1 MNQPSQS
8 GTKFDT
14 RNSDLS
20 RVDKINELRTEAY
33 YQLRQALFQDD
44 EERFFNASVDY
55 LNGLKTFYR
64 VVKEHAESE
73 DDTKEAA
80 KALEKAEKKVE
91 DFQPDLGGL
100 EFNPSKDKQKEVEK
114 ALTDAED
121 RINELRR
128 SVGLS
133 IVNRDNTPEGEE
145 LL

>member
-1 MNQPSQS
+1 MEQGSQS

-33 YQLRQALFQDD
+33 YQLRQSLFQEDD
-44 EERFFNASVDY
+44 QQFFNVSVDY
-55 LNGLKTFYR
+55 LNSLKAFYR
-64 VVKEHAESE
+64 VVKEHADNE
-73 DDTKEAA
+73 DTKEAA
-80 KALEKAEKKVE
+80 VALDEAEDMVE
-91 DFQPDLGGL
+91 GFQPDLGGL
-100 EFNPSKDKQKEVEK
+100 GVQSSKDKKKKVEK

-121 RINELRR
+121 EINELRR

>member
-1 MNQPSQS
+1 MNNDNQS

-33 YQLRQALFQDD
+33 YNLRQVLFGNEQQ
-44 EERFFNASVDY
+44 EFFNVAVDY
-55 LNGLKTFYR
+55 LNALKTFYR
-64 VVKEHAESE
+64 IVKEHAEDE
-73 DDTKEAA
+73 DTEKAA
-80 KALEKAEKKVE
+80 EALEKAEE
-91 DFQPDLGGL
+91 LIMDFQPDKASIGTDMFR
-100 EFNPSKDKQKEVEK
+100 EDQKEIEE

-121 RINELRR
+121 DINELRR